1 MPPATAAVTTVF
13 ADQCSL
19 IQYRSVA
26 YRVSDNSPPP
36 IRAAS
41 NAKAGMCRSNSTKLC
56 TANPASPV
64 QARLLERLRGEYG
77 HVSWERVASGS
88 AMNDLYRFCCIEHER
103 PLPNGA
109 VDGAELA
116 VRAESGDAAA
126 EAALDLFV
134 DLYGAWVG
142 NVALLYRPHG
152 GLYIAGGVSAHLR
165 MRMQSARFMEAAVAK
180 GRMRSVV
187 ERTPIFL
194 VTSSRLGVAGALAVG
209 QCPVGSIPVPPINQ

>member
-1 MPPATAAVTTVF
+1 MFPSKRKPIYHKLIACDATA
-13 ADQCSL
+13 DMSQSE
-19 IQYRSVA
+19 
-26 YRVSDNSPPP
+26 P
-36 IRAAS
+36 IRIAITPFSTAQ
-41 NAKAGMCRSNSTKLC
+41 CRSRFE
-56 TANPASPV
+56 P
-64 QARLLERLRGEYG
+64 LERLRGEYG

-116 VRAESGDAAA
+116 ARAESGDAAA